1 MTTTLRIREP
11 HELLALIPYQLGFRP
26 QRSAVV
32 VSLRGSRR
40 RVGLVARVDLTDL
53 RDEDDG
59 RQLARELVSHVAA
72 DGGRSAVLVLYTDAP
87 SARAGR
93 EDDDVWEAA
102 RTVQEA
108 AAPFLDGVDA
118 WVVTGS
124 GYFALECVDR
134 HCCPADGRPLDD
146 LAATVTSAH
155 MVLAGASVASTRDD
169 LARVPRAPEP
179 DRRRANAAANRW
191 RARRRAATTAESV
204 HVWRREGL
212 ATWRAAQDAV
222 GRGDRPDAPVLGR
235 LEAALEDTVVRDA
248 VLMTLVPGAGDL
260 AEMLVDATAEPATAG
275 GGTGARGVVDAR
287 VGTAIAA
294 IVDPGVGV
302 RPDAHV
308 TTAASTVLEAVV
320 GHGRRRGQASAL
332 TLLALLTW
340 WCGGGPRAGALLD
353 RALGCDPGYRLALLV
368 ARALAAGM
376 PPGWVRVDDDGRGAI

>member
-11 HELLALIPYQLGFRP
+11 HELLALIPYQLGFHP

-72 DGGRSAVLVLYTDAP
+72 DGGRSAVLVLYPDAP
-87 SARAGR
+87 SADAGR

-108 AAPFLDGVDA
+108 AAPFLDSVDT
-118 WVVTGS
+118 WVVTGT
-124 GYFALECVDR
+124 GYFALDCADR
-134 HCCPADGRPLDD
+134 HCCPAAGRPLED

-155 MVLAGASVASTRDD
+155 MVLAGASVASTRDE

-191 RARRRAATTAESV
+191 RARRRSATTAAAL
-204 HVWRREGL
+204 HAWRREGL
-212 ATWRAAQDAV
+212 ATWRDAH
-222 GRGDRPDAPVLGR
+222 RGSAHGARPDAPALGR
-235 LEAALEDTVVRDA
+235 IEAALEDTVVRDA
-248 VLMTLVPGAGDL
+248 VLMTLVPGVGDL
-260 AEMLVDATAEPATAG
+260 AEMLVDAMDEPAVAG
-275 GGTGARGVVDAR
+275 GGTGGRGEVDAR
-287 VGTAIAA
+287 VGSAIAS
-294 IVDPGVGV
+294 IVDPDAGV
-302 RPDAHV
+302 RPDTHV
-308 TTAASTVLEAVV
+308 TTSASIVLEAVV
-320 GHGRRRGQASAL
+320 GHGRRRSQAPAL

-340 WCGGGPRAGALLD
+340 WCGGGARAGAFLD

-376 PPGWVRVDDDGRGAI
+376 PPGWVRTGEDGRDLI